1 MVRKAVDALITFL
14 TGLSTVTRFTGA
26 AALGAGPVTATA
38 GIDTLA
44 LRHVTLQALPA
55 AVAHAHTLA
64 VLSIPAAQHGTRRCN
79 RDGTKGC
86 RRENK

>member
-1 MVRKAVDALITFL
+1 MLITFL
-14 TGLSTVTRFTGA
+14 AGLATVTRFTGA

-38 GIDTLA
+38 GVDALA
-44 LRHVTLQALPA
+44 LGHVTLQPLPA

-64 VLSIPAAQHGTRRCN
+64 VLPVPTAQHGTSHCN
-79 RDGTKGC
+79 GDRIKGC